1 MVAAIR
7 EVFANHSDY
16 FRIEC
21 DGKLIGENV
30 MCKTITLSNT

>member
-30 MCKTITLSNT
+30 MCKYITFSNI

>member
-7 EVFANHSDY
+7 EVFENHSDY

-30 MCKTITLSNT
+30 MCKAMSISNT